1 LAIPFDSRDLPA
13 AIRRDPRTWKAAA
26 WFTLAVAGQAA
37 AFGLVDAGTQIR
49 YQHYRLDPLS
59 LGADWWKWA
68 ILALQAAL
76 VLAGAR
82 AALNGP
88 PWPLSRTRIALA
100 LGALWATGAII
111 SRDLWKYPLE
121 LSVATVVQL
130 TAFGSVAL
138 GVASMPSVGTRVS
151 RWGRR
156 LAAAVPATGTSQATR
171 VVGLAALFAIGL
183 SAALSL
189 FVYQRHPHLGDELV
203 YLLPARY
210 FAEGRLWL
218 PLPPAGRAFDLDLMH
233 VDGSRWFSPVP
244 PGWPAILSLG
254 AALGLP
260 WLVNPVLTGLNVWLT
275 WSVLRRVYTEPVAVL
290 TALLM
295 SLSPWHL
302 FLGMSF
308 MTHTATLTCA
318 LVAAFFIARGHET
331 GRLRWLAIAGSAAG
345 LASLIRPLDGLA
357 TALMV
362 GLLSLTVG
370 PRRINIA
377 AGAAFALGFA
387 FSAALVLPYNAALT
401 GDPRLFPIMA
411 YADKHY
417 WPNANAIGFGPERG
431 LGWAIDP
438 RPGHSPAEAVVN
450 TLVNLSQV
458 NTEMLGWAAGSF
470 LGILAL
476 FVLGRFTLPDMFM
489 VAAVGTIVGLHAFY
503 WYSGGPDFG
512 ARYWFLAIVPLLALT
527 ARGIQ
532 ELERAFAARHD
543 RHAGRTLLGVLVL
556 AVTATLLFI
565 PWRAADKYWH
575 FRGMRPDVRDLA
587 VEHGFGRSLVLV
599 RGNRFPDYASA
610 AAYNSLD
617 VQTTSGPVYV
627 WDRDTDARKAALRA
641 FPDRPVWIV
650 TGPSLTGRGYE
661 VSAGPLPAG
670 EF

>member
-1 LAIPFDSRDLPA
+1 LATPFVSLDRPPA
-13 AIRRDPRTWKAAA
+13 THRDPRAWRAAA
-26 WFTLAVAGQAA
+26 WIALAAAGQAA
-37 AFGLVDAGTQIR
+37 ALGLVDAGSQIR
-49 YQHYRLDPLS
+49 YQHYRLDSGS
-59 LGADWWKWA
+59 LGVDWWKWA

-82 AALNGP
+82 AALNGR
-88 PWPLSRTRIALA
+88 PWSLSRTRIALA
-100 LGALWATGAII
+100 LGALWATSAII
-111 SRDLWKYPLE
+111 SRDIWKYPLE

-130 TAFGSVAL
+130 AAFGSVTL
-138 GVASMPSVGTRVS
+138 GVASLPSVGTRVS
-151 RWGRR
+151 HWGRS
-156 LAAAVPATGTSQATR
+156 LAAAAPTPASSAAAA
-171 VVGLAALFAIGL
+171 VVGLAALFAIGFSAVL
-183 SAALSL
+183 SV

-218 PLPPAGRAFDLDLMH
+218 PLPPAGRAFDLDLMY

-244 PGWPAILSLG
+244 PGWPAILALG
-254 AALGLP
+254 AAAGLP
-260 WLVNPVLTGLNVWLT
+260 WLVNPVLSGLNVWLT
-275 WSVLRRVYTEPVAVL
+275 WKVLRRVYTEPVAVL
-290 TALLM
+290 SALLL

-318 LVAAFFIARGHET
+318 LVGASFVARAHET

-345 LASLIRPLDGLA
+345 AASLIRPLDGLA
-357 TALMV
+357 TALML
-362 GLLSLTVG
+362 GLLSLSVG
-370 PRRINIA
+370 PRRVNIP

-387 FSAALVLPYNAALT
+387 LSAAIVLPYNAALT

-417 WPNANAIGFGPERG
+417 WPNANALGFGPERG

-438 RPGHSPAEAVVN
+438 RPGHTPAEAVVN

-458 NTEMLGWAAGSF
+458 NTEMLGWATGSL

-476 FVLGRFTLPDMFM
+476 FVLGRFSLPDMGM

-532 ELERAFAARHD
+532 ELERAFAARHV
-543 RHAGRTLLGVLVL
+543 RNAGRPLVGIL
-556 AVTATLLFI
+556 VIAVIATLIFI

-587 VEHGFGRSLVLV
+587 VERGFGRSLVLV

-610 AAYNSLD
+610 AAYNALD
-617 VQTTSGPVYV
+617 VQRTSGPVYV
-627 WDRDTDARKAALRA
+627 WDRDADARKAALRA
-641 FPDRPVWIV
+641 FPDRRVWIV

-661 VSAGPLPAG
+661 ITAGPLPAG
-670 EF
+670 RF